1 MIKSLVFVF
10 ITALSGFVFADQVEE
25 LRGKYLSTVN
35 FAAPIYPS
43 WVHRHW
49 VWENEGNQSSAM
61 QLVDD
66 YIAHDIPVGVV
77 IIDRPWDT
85 APNSFIPSPVL
96 YPDLGKHIQQ
106 YHSKNVKVVMWATS
120 IINQESETFAEAKAK
135 GYFVKG
141 RTDLKWWGG
150 VGGLLD
156 YSKPDALDWWHK
168 QMDRILDLGID
179 GWKVD
184 ATDPIILEMY
194 NVFDAPSKWA
204 QYKRAEYGDFF
215 HYTRKKLGNDRIIM
229 ARPVDDYVG
238 MGLPVTFAKPE
249 INFAGWVGDQ
259 DGNFKG
265 LSHALTNMLAS
276 ADLNYPVIGSDI
288 GGFRT
293 VDGQFIRD
301 KKLFVRWTQLGA
313 LMPLMENGGDGEH
326 RPWKYDQEVEEIYR
340 KYTVFHE
347 ELIPYLYSQTAVA
360 IQNKK
365 SPVVRVGS
373 KNDYMLGDSIF
384 VSPIWTANDNVE
396 VCLPKGRWKLLWT
409 EKDTLRG
416 CQKRKT
422 FGLAQYPAYI
432 KAGSMIPLK
441 VNSNQ
446 SQFGSEISKEHLTV
460 LFFPDLELPE
470 IEQILPVFVD
480 SKQAGLLSYKQNA
493 ESIQFQSKGIDQP
506 VIYRIVGLKTPN
518 VISKDSKIAKV
529 KNMKELTSEAFAVW
543 QDGDVTWIKTTGAE
557 TFTVLR

>member
-1 MIKSLVFVF
+1 MFKAIVLVFMC
-10 ITALSGFVFADQVEE
+10 TASGFVFADQVDE
-25 LRGKYLSTVN
+25 LSAKHLASVKLANPT
-35 FAAPIYPS
+35 YPS

-66 YIAHDIPVGVV
+66 YLAHDIPVGVV

-96 YPDLGKHIQQ
+96 YPDLGKHIQE
-106 YHSKNVKVVMWATS
+106 YHNKNVKVVLWATS

-156 YSKPDALDWWHK
+156 YHQPAALDWWHK

-215 HYTRKKLGNDRIIM
+215 NYTRKKLGNDRIIM

-293 VDGQFIRD
+293 IDGQVVRE

-326 RPWKYDQEVEEIYR
+326 RPWKYDQEVEDIYR

-347 ELIPYLYSQTAVA
+347 ELIPYLYSKTTVA
-360 IQNKK
+360 IQKNK
-365 SPVVRVGS
+365 SPIVRVGS
-373 KNDYMLGDSIF
+373 KNDYMLGDSVF
-384 VSPIWTANDNVE
+384 VSPIWTSNDNVE
-396 VCLPKGRWKLLWT
+396 VCLPAGRWKLLWT

-422 FGLAQYPAYI
+422 FRLSEYPAYI
-432 KAGSMIPLK
+432 KAGSMIPLQ
-441 VNSNQ
+441 VQSNNSK
-446 SQFGSEISKEHLTV
+446 FGNELSRDHLTV
-460 LFFPDLELPE
+460 LFYPDLEIPE
-470 IEQILPVFVD
+470 MEQILPVFVD
-480 SKQAGLLSYKQNA
+480 NQQTGFLSYKQDA
-493 ESIQFQSKGIDQP
+493 QGIRFQSKGLNQP
-506 VIYRIVGLKTPN
+506 VIYRLVGLKSEN
-518 VISKDSKIAKV
+518 VFSKDGKLAKV
-529 KNMKELTSEAFAVW
+529 TSFKDLVSQRFAIW
-543 QDGDVTWIKTTGAE
+543 LDNDIAWIKTSGSE
-557 TFTVLR
+557 TFTIQR